1 MVQARI
7 RRNLIAQHEHF
18 QRVPYRQFIARH
30 WGARQAGPF
39 PDPDDR
45 QGTVNAFVDHGRWIV
60 RCPHVDVFPQ
70 EELRTG
76 ETQTGYDDDGNPIVS
91 SAAWT
96 PVSETGEPL
105 TNTFQ
110 CPGAVFVTETDPFF
124 ICTVCGN
131 PENNGKAYGVTWPP
145 NKVGIENVLL
155 HRPVDVV
162 QPAAFPWENRWR
174 NWLPTETLNDLRN
187 ENIAR
192 GYPVNGPPPEWV

>member
-1 MVQARI
+1 MVQLRI

-30 WGARQAGPF
+30 WDARQAGPF

-60 RCPHVDVFPQ
+60 RCPHIEVLPPDGPEVDGI
-70 EELRTG
+70 TG
-76 ETQTGYDDDGNPIVS
+76 ESLVDTV
-91 SAAWT
+91 
-96 PVSETGEPL
+96 
-105 TNTFQ
+105 Q

-131 PENNGKAYGVTWPP
+131 VDNNGKAYGVTWPA
-145 NKVGIENVLL
+145 NKIGIENVLL

-174 NWLPTETLNDLRN
+174 NWLPSETLDDLRQ

-192 GYPVNGPPPEWV
+192 GSPVNGPPPEWV